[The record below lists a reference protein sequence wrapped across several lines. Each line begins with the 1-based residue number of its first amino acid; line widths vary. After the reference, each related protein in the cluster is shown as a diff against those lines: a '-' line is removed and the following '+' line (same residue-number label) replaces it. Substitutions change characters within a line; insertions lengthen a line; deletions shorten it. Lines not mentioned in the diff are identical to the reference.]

1 MDSPTAIAAP
11 NVKQAVPFL
20 MVSNMDESLRFYR
33 DGLGFAIAQ
42 TWKPGGQI
50 EWCSLRVGDAAMM
63 LQEYRQGRR
72 PEGKLGQ
79 GVSLCFVCEDAVA
92 FYREIKSRGVDAKR
106 PFVGN
111 SMWVTS
117 VTDPDGYRLDFESKT
132 DVPEE
137 TVLDSD

>member
-1 MDSPTAIAAP
+1 MDSSTAIAAP

-20 MVSNMDESLRFYR
+20 MVSSMEDSLRFYR
-33 DGLGFAIAQ
+33 DGLGCVLVES
-42 TWKPGGQI
+42 WKPEGKI
-50 EWCSLRVGDAAMM
+50 EWCWLRVGDAAMM
-63 LQEYRQGRR
+63 LQEYRQGKR
-72 PEGKLGQ
+72 PDGKLGQ
-79 GVSLCFVCEDAVA
+79 GVSLCFLCEDAVA
-92 FYREIKSRGVDAKR
+92 FYHEIKSRGVNAER